1 MALVFLVTER
11 CFRLVSPQGITRSA
25 PAVGVF
31 LQGSSF
37 EEIEDVTVG
46 GVPGASGE
54 LGPFGCSELALA
66 AI

>member
-11 CFRLVSPQGITRSA
+11 CFRLVSPQRITRSA
-25 PAVGVF
+25 PAAGVF

-46 GVPGASGE
+46 GVLGASGE
-54 LGPFGCSELALA
+54 LGPFGCGERAFE